1 MILKQLIVKNFRNYS
16 HTELLLNSN
25 INIFFGNN
33 AQGKTNLLESIYFLS
48 FTKSHRSFIDN
59 SLIKKDENMLK
70 ITGILKNKEIFD
82 TKLEITLEKDKKNI
96 YVDGDIYKKVSDYI
110 TKMNIIIFYPEDLD
124 IIKGSPNIRR
134 RYLNSEISQY
144 DNNYL
149 LELNKFRK
157 IQKMRNDYLKKINS
171 INNYDKQYFSIMND
185 YFLNSSINIYLSRNE
200 FIFEINKIVENIF
213 YDLTGLNGFQVK
225 YKNSLGI
232 DNFND
237 YSKDEIKEKF
247 SEKLDYSFESDLR
260 VGSSLIG
267 PHKDELEFFLND
279 LNLKF
284 YGSQGQQRLAIL
296 SIKLAELEILKKYKS
311 DTPILLLD
319 DVFSE
324 LDDEKK
330 NRLLKYINQDIQTII
345 TTTDLKSIDQSII
358 DKSKLFEIENGNI
371 KSVMEVEEYGK

>member
-171 INNYDKQYFSIMND
+171 INNYDKQYFSIIND
-185 YFLNSSINIYLSRNE
+185 YFLNSSTNIYLSRND

-247 SEKLDYSFESDLR
+247 SEKLDHSFESDLR

-319 DVFSE
+319 DLFSE

>member
-70 ITGILKNKEIFD
+70 ITGILKSKDIFD

-171 INNYDKQYFSIMND
+171 INNYDKQYFSIIND
-185 YFLNSSINIYLSRNE
+185 YFLNSSINIYLSRND

-232 DNFND
+232 DNFNG

-247 SEKLDYSFESDLR
+247 SEKLDHSFEFDLR

-371 KSVMEVEEYGK
+371 KSVMEVEEDGK